1 MSKDKS
7 SHHRLDRGLGRQ
19 SSAHHPASAH
29 RFYDAFL
36 NAIKYP
42 GFRLDSEGRIL
53 WTNSAANRELELR
66 SGRTIFDLVLPQDQ
80 SILKELCCDLR
91 GGERLF
97 YTQALLHDH
106 TFAPVVL
113 HLNQWPDDRTYAVFT
128 PDSVSAKRQ
137 VGAQQTKILE
147 ALTSLSVDSLV
158 RTLAHSLR
166 RWTQSGY
173 VIFIKAPPKN
183 QSILRVLSCSFSDTS
198 GYPKLVVD
206 FLQRKI
212 PKGGIDTVV
221 NACAASFGF
230 CDSLITEIRAPD
242 SEIWGYLI
250 NLETKK
256 VAAKSVRNLVAEQV
270 AKTAEIALGLSV
282 ANGLHDYYPE
292 AHEPKAKRTG
302 GAGAVQAQSQR
313 ETVLGATA
321 SQVDHEQ
328 DEMRKT
334 ISNLNKENRALL
346 VAKSAAETSA
356 SHQHTL
362 LANIS
367 HEIRTPL
374 SGIAGI
380 VSLLEYT
387 ELSETQRT
395 YVSALARSVESM
407 TRIVNDC
414 FDLSGLRSETI
425 KLKSE
430 PIALMPFL
438 REICLNHRVK
448 INEKG
453 LRFCVVFP
461 VFEEFIV
468 NADRVRMRQVID
480 NLITNAVKFTTTGGI
495 TIEVSTE
502 SDSVVISIRD
512 SGRGISQFNLENV
525 FKRFFQENAP
535 QDNHTSG
542 LGIGLT
548 ISRQLVELMSGTI
561 RAQNNTSGVGST
573 FEVGFPIAERR
584 QRHEGFTSR
593 MFEQMVFVLVTEDAH
608 LAECAT
614 AAVSESLR
622 VVHVVPGA
630 RIDENHEL
638 TEMMDRGISD
648 FVLIYDNLPQP
659 LEFAMRDQ
667 FPCTIREIHLSHN
680 CFREAEGANVIF
692 EPLCWDDVFSAL
704 RGGAQST
711 VESLNRLPVQ
721 EIHPLALAATDDSG
735 DVHLDIT
742 TLPRVLLA
750 EDDEIN
756 QFVLRQYLQKLGFE
770 ADVACN
776 GREALELFEANPD
789 LYAFYIFDCMMPELD
804 GLSLTRSIRSRE
816 QKLCERRRTI
826 IALTADAIKGREERC
841 LEAGFD
847 IFLTKPIKLSR
858 LSEILEMVTSRQ
870 RTEGKNRAEL
880 HAV

>member
-1 MSKDKS
+1 
-7 SHHRLDRGLGRQ
+7 
-19 SSAHHPASAH
+19 
-29 RFYDAFL
+29 
-36 NAIKYP
+36 
-42 GFRLDSEGRIL
+42 
-53 WTNSAANRELELR
+53 
-66 SGRTIFDLVLPQDQ
+66 
-80 SILKELCCDLR
+80 
-91 GGERLF
+91 
-97 YTQALLHDH
+97 
-106 TFAPVVL
+106 
-113 HLNQWPDDRTYAVFT
+113 
-128 PDSVSAKRQ
+128 
-137 VGAQQTKILE
+137 
-147 ALTSLSVDSLV
+147 
-158 RTLAHSLR
+158 
-166 RWTQSGY
+166 
-173 VIFIKAPPKN
+173 
-183 QSILRVLSCSFSDTS
+183 
-198 GYPKLVVD
+198 
-206 FLQRKI
+206 
-212 PKGGIDTVV
+212 
-221 NACAASFGF
+221 
-230 CDSLITEIRAPD
+230 
-242 SEIWGYLI
+242 
-250 NLETKK
+250 
-256 VAAKSVRNLVAEQV
+256 V

-282 ANGLHDYYPE
+282 ANGLHDFYPE
-292 AHEPKAKRTG
+292 AHEPRYKR
-302 GAGAVQAQSQR
+302 AGAIQAQSQSDA
-313 ETVLGATA
+313 GAGTTA
-321 SQVDHEQ
+321 SQVDQEQ

-334 ISNLNKENRALL
+334 ISNLNKENRARL
-346 VAKSAAETSA
+346 VAKSAAETYA

-495 TIEVSTE
+495 TIEVGTE
-502 SDSVVISIRD
+502 GGSVIISIRD

-525 FKRFFQENAP
+525 FKRFFQENSP
-535 QDNHTSG
+535 LDHHTSG

-584 QRHEGFTSR
+584 QRHEGFTAK

-622 VVHVVPGA
+622 VVHVVPGS

-638 TEMMDRGISD
+638 TDLMDQGISD

-659 LEFAMRDQ
+659 LEFSMRDQ
-667 FPCTIREIHLSHN
+667 FPCAIRELHLSHN
-680 CFREAEGANVIF
+680 CFREAEGASVIF

-704 RGGAQST
+704 RGGAHSAI
-711 VESLNRLPVQ
+711 ESGNRLPVQ
-721 EIHPLALAATDDSG
+721 EIHPLALTVTDDSV
-735 DVHLDIT
+735 DVQVDIT
-742 TLPRVLLA
+742 ALPRVLLA

-756 QFVLRQYLQKLGFE
+756 QFVLRQYVQKLGFE

-776 GREALELFEANPD
+776 GREALDLFEANPD
-789 LYAFYIFDCMMPELD
+789 LYVFYIFDCMMPELD
-804 GLSLTRSIRSRE
+804 GLALTRSIRSRE
-816 QKLCERRRTI
+816 QKLFERRRTI

-858 LSEILEMVTSRQ
+858 LSEVLDMVTARQ
-870 RTEGKNRAEL
+870 KIERKTLAEL
-880 HAV
+880 PAI

>member
-1 MSKDKS
+1 MSRDKS
-7 SHHRLDRGLGRQ
+7 SQHRLDRTFGRKP
-19 SSAHHPASAH
+19 SAQNAALIHS
-29 RFYDAFL
+29 FYDSFL

-42 GFRLDSEGRIL
+42 GFRLDNNGQIL

-66 SGRTIFDLVLPQDQ
+66 MCKSVFDLVLPQDQ
-80 SILKELCCDLR
+80 AILQELYLGMH
-91 GGERLF
+91 GGEKLF
-97 YTQALLHDH
+97 YTQVLLQDQ
-106 TFAPVVL
+106 TFAPAVL
-113 HLNQWPDDRTYAVFT
+113 HLNMRSDDRIYAVFT
-128 PDSVSAKRQ
+128 PDSVAARRQ
-137 VGAQQTKILE
+137 IGAQQTKILD
-147 ALTSLSVDSLV
+147 ALTSLAVDSLV

-166 RWTQSGY
+166 RWTQSSY
-173 VIFIKAPPKN
+173 VIFVKAPPKN
-183 QSILRVLSCSFSDTS
+183 QSILRVLSCSFADTS
-198 GYPKLVVD
+198 SYPKLVVD
-206 FLQRKI
+206 FLQRKE
-212 PKGGIDTVV
+212 PKGGIHTVV
-221 NACAASFGF
+221 NACASSFGF
-230 CDSLITEIRAPD
+230 CHTLVTEIRTPE
-242 SEIWGYLI
+242 SEIWGYLLI
-250 NLETKK
+250 FESKN
-256 VAAKSVRNLVAEQV
+256 VAIKSVRDLIADQV
-270 AKTAEIALGLSV
+270 AKTAELALGHSATAIQQDFFSGVLES
-282 ANGLHDYYPE
+282 
-292 AHEPKAKRTG
+292 KTG
-302 GAGAVQAQSQR
+302 RGSAPQAPSQR
-313 ETVLGATA
+313 ESLANQ
-321 SQVDHEQ
+321 SDCQVAQSQ

-334 ISNLNKENRALL
+334 INTLSKENRALL

-425 KLKSE
+425 KLKNE

-468 NADRVRMRQVID
+468 SADRVRMRQVID

-495 TIEVSTE
+495 TIEVGT
-502 SDSVVISIRD
+502 DGDKVTIAIRD
-512 SGRGISQFNLENV
+512 TGRGISQFNLENV
-525 FKRFFQENAP
+525 FKRFFQENSP
-535 QDNHTSG
+535 QDHHTSG

-561 RAQNNTSGVGST
+561 RAQNNISGIGST
-573 FEVGFPIAERR
+573 FEVAFPIFERR
-584 QRHEGFTSR
+584 QRREGFDAH
-593 MFEQMVFVLVTEDAH
+593 MFERMVFVLVSEDAH
-608 LAECAT
+608 LAECACV
-614 AAVSESLR
+614 AISEKLN
-622 VVHVVPGA
+622 VVHVAPGC
-630 RIDENHEL
+630 RIDDNPEVVEF
-638 TEMMDRGISD
+638 MDRGMLD

-659 LEFAMRDQ
+659 LEFAMREQ
-667 FPCTIREIHLSHN
+667 FPCAVREIRLSHN
-680 CFREAEGANVIF
+680 CFRETEGVGVIF

-704 RGGAQST
+704 RGGAQCAS
-711 VESLNRLPVQ
+711 EGANRYPVRDI
-721 EIHPLALAATDDSG
+721 EPLALSADFPPAERPM
-735 DVHLDIT
+735 DISA
-742 TLPRVLLA
+742 LPRVLLA

-776 GREALELFEANPD
+776 GREALELFESHPD
-789 LYAFYIFDCMMPELD
+789 MYVFYIFDCMMPELD
-804 GLSLTRSIRSRE
+804 GLSLTRSIRKRE
-816 QKLCERRRTI
+816 HIQGERRRTI

-841 LEAGFD
+841 IDAGFD
-847 IFLTKPIKLSR
+847 IFLTKPIKLSK
-858 LSEILEMVTSRQ
+858 LSEVLEVVTSRQ
-870 RTEGKNRAEL
+870 RIARQDPVEMPAI
-880 HAV
+880 